1 MNTLNATGWLQK
13 DAWKATV
20 PVTFKQIVLFDIYLA
35 NDDGVDGIEPAPWRC
50 EVTNLADIQRHEAKL
65 VAGAA
70 LIIRGELR
78 AVPFIQH
85 GIHKG
90 FARFIAV
97 DRLEF
102 SRLPERALAAAAP
115 AEAQPAEAPT
125 A

>member
-20 PVTFKQIVLFDIYLA
+20 PVTFKQIVLFDLYLA

-78 AVPFIQH
+78 AKPFIQH
-85 GIHKG
+85 GVHKG
-90 FARFIAV
+90 FTRFIGPIITSYQFLHK
-97 DRLEF
+97 RF
-102 SRLPERALAAAAP
+102 ALAAKA
-115 AEAQPAEAPT
+115 
-125 A
+125 